1 MHIFQNYS
9 LGMWL
14 YLFLHGSYG
23 ICWVTKDCLFPDKK
37 VLQPASLGSQFLLSF
52 VLLAYWSIPVPLAAG
67 YGITHPSPARV
78 AFLTGMYIVGLILMM
93 GADYQK
99 TTTLK
104 QRKGTALNMQD

>member
-1 MHIFQNYS
+1 
-9 LGMWL
+9 MWL
-14 YLFLHGSYG
+14 YLLLHGSYG

-37 VLQPASLGSQFLLSF
+37 VLQPASLASQGLLLL
-52 VLLAYWSIPVPLAAG
+52 VLLAYWMIPVPLAAG

-78 AFLTGMYIVGLILMM
+78 ALLAGMYLIGLILMM

-104 QRKGTALNMQD
+104 QRKGMESKMQD